1 MSFLKVQ
8 FSHQRLTMQGD
19 IYSKIC
25 SPYFSSPITP
35 EKKDSLL
42 SSPGSDGSNWWE
54 GSPLAEPLSLIPMNR
69 PRMDKSR

>member
-8 FSHQRLTMQGD
+8 FSHQRLTMRGD

-25 SPYFSSPITP
+25 FPYFSSPITP

-42 SSPGSDGSNWWE
+42 LSPGSTGSNNKIFY
-54 GSPLAEPLSLIPMNR
+54 GGACYSMCAHITNICFL
-69 PRMDKSR
+69 